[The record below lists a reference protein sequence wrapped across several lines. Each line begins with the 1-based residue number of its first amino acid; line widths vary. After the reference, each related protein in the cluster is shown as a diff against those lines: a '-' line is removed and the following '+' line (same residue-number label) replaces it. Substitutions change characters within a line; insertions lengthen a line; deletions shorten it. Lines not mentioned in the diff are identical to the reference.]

1 MEVRKSDKA
10 NLENK
15 RSVFMEL
22 GYVIALALVLAAF
35 EWTSSDKAAQDLG
48 QLEEVNLAEEM
59 IPITR
64 QKPPEPPPPPPPAQQ
79 TESFEVVDDDVEI
92 EDELILDD
100 TEADQNTQVEIVE
113 FDMGEEEVEEEPE
126 VFYVVEDMP
135 TFKGKNKDAFRTWIQ
150 QNLEYPQ
157 VAAENGISG
166 RVFVSFVVDENGNI
180 INVQVVRG
188 VDPSLDREAVR
199 VVKNS
204 PKWEP
209 GKQRGRPVRVSFTF
223 PIVFQLQ

>member
-15 RSVFMEL
+15 RGVFMEL

-35 EWTSSDKAAQDLG
+35 EWSSTDKAAQDLG
-48 QLEEVNLAEEM
+48 QLDEVNLAEEM

-79 TESFEVVDDDVEI
+79 TESFEVVDDDMDI

-100 TEADQNTQVEIVE
+100 TEADQNTQVEIAE
-113 FDMGEEEVEEEPE
+113 FDMGEEEEEEEPE

-135 TFKGKNKDAFRTWIQ
+135 TFQGKNKDAFRTWIQ

-180 INVQVVRG
+180 INIQVARG
-188 VDPSLDREAVR
+188 VDPSLDREAIR